1 MDLEAD
7 DGFRSTRRFQPPKRS
22 ERGRRSK
29 IVRTVGRKDST
40 RSKLNCRAG
49 RPKGARFVFTIRFR
63 LFLRLVEATFP
74 HKHANEKSAHKPR
87 YKGDL
92 CNVTKNEPTQ
102 TSSFLLPCLV
112 HLLLSCRPRLTF
124 FYLLFSYFRNAP
136 RLPKVLFVGRNNSP

>member
-1 MDLEAD
+1 MSFLVVDLEAD
-7 DGFRSTRRFQPPKRS
+7 DGFCSTRGFQPPKRS
-22 ERGRRSK
+22 ERGCRSK

-49 RPKGARFVFTIRFR
+49 RPKGARFVFTRFR
-63 LFLRLVEATFP
+63 LFLPLVEATFP
-74 HKHANEKSAHKPR
+74 QRKSAHKPR

-92 CNVTKNEPTQ
+92 CNVTKNEPPQ

-136 RLPKVLFVGRNNSP
+136 RLPKVLFVGRKNSP